1 MRILNF
7 MFLGN
12 FMLIMYLLL
21 LQSYDSYKTFNIHRQ
36 QILSMKEQNTL
47 LLLPNRNMLNIYDV
61 SEKSAVKLFHLH
73 TIMKFMK
80 LSANYLFWKRP
91 KARPKR
97 N

>member
-1 MRILNF
+1 MGLFHPMLLWNF
-7 MFLGN
+7 R
-12 FMLIMYLLL
+12 LIMYWLL
-21 LQSYDSYKTFNIHRQ
+21 LQTSDSYNTMNMHRHP
-36 QILSMKEQNTL
+36 ILYTKEQDTL
-47 LLLPNRNMLNIYDV
+47 LLLPIPNMLNIYDV
-61 SEKSAVKLFHLH
+61 LEKSAVKLFHLH